1 MSRAKTFGIVLACM
15 AFLLAF
21 PMAASAI
28 LPTNPLQSQV
38 DAADPGD
45 TILVNPGTYS
55 GYLDLNKTVTIEA
68 NGDGVILVAPEG
80 GDLMWISAPGVV
92 LKGLVLDGGVSQMT
106 AIGMGSVWNLEVRNC
121 TFRNLQTGIWISCDA
136 MNVVV
141 ANNTFENVRD
151 YGIDNQTEDNT
162 SLYFRCLAIGNRF
175 TFDSGTDPSWTAFN
189 ANSRKGNIAL
199 FNTFED
205 YAGHKAISTP
215 ESADY
220 SLNATANYWG
230 EDAGTSDIEAAC
242 SGPVLFVP
250 WSFAD
255 AAGHTDYQLVVPN
268 GAPAVFDVGA
278 SEGISI
284 SIEEITTAPP
294 LAFPLALAAY
304 GDESPCPTT
313 VQEDNP
319 GADSYTAYF
328 ILQDVEPGPAPAFSA
343 TYRLIAEFP
352 KETIGDEADLD
363 DLRVYTYEMGNGWV
377 DITDEEGLTV
387 EVDGDTVHLI
397 IENYGDPGPLA
408 ITAGNGDSSSG
419 GCTSTG
425 AASLGLLLLIP
436 FGLLFRSKQ

>member
-1 MSRAKTFGIVLACM
+1 MSRARTFGIFFTCLAI
-15 AFLLAF
+15 LLAF
-21 PMAASAI
+21 PPAALA
-28 LPTNPLQSQV
+28 LPANPLQAQV

-68 NGDGVILVAPEG
+68 NGDGVILVAPES

-136 MNVVV
+136 MNLVV

-215 ESADY
+215 VSADY

-230 EDAGTSDIEAAC
+230 EGAGTSDIEEAC

-284 SIEEITTAPP
+284 SIEEIATAPP

-352 KETIGDEADLD
+352 KEAIGDEADLD

-387 EVDGDTVHLI
+387 EVDGDTVRLI
-397 IENYGDPGPLA
+397 IDNYGDPGPFA

-419 GCTSTG
+419 GCSSTG
-425 AASLGLLLLIP
+425 AASLGLMLLAPFALI
-436 FGLLFRSKQ
+436 FRRKK